1 MDAIRILQR
10 VIIFLVSGHNVSSLT
25 LQTEDVNVLL
35 HKDNRIVLNC
45 TAHKDDNE
53 EVFNSVIKWQKQSG
67 DGFKDIATFFPDG
80 YKKDFIVKDM
90 QPVYSNRTKLIAPNN
105 SIAAVMIIKDPICS
119 DEGTYQCWID
129 YYSDSEKKSEN
140 IRSFVEFNAKA
151 KEPDEI
157 FAYPNDLKENEN
169 ISLTCRADVGSPRG
183 YINIWKFL
191 KNSLDPVLIYT
202 SNSINNKTENCTEY
216 INITTTHTV
225 IRDDNGASFRCSS
238 QNNVT
243 QGPGPSKISQKISV
257 LYGPDETT
265 ISLTPNKSMYTVGD
279 RLTIQCKTDS
289 NPPSTIN
296 LYFRPNG
303 TSVERPMGLTENK
316 LEFDSLQVTDSG
328 TYICTAVNKV
338 GSNSPNAT
346 TRVSVSVKRY
356 YGCSQCRYIEIC
368 QQNYE
373 KIECIPNKWVPTAVV
388 FMTLS
393 VAFAV
398 SSIVLFKTRKKTQ
411 ENIKSKHMNN
421 TRSHPS
427 DAPEDNGGGYASSSD
442 FNRTQEAGCSS
453 SENICDAYS
462 QSKDFIKK
470 QEHSLL
476 LTHHNEPGGY
486 TTTQEMVQYAAVQK
500 KPTKDQVSDE
510 NVYDSAWNSDHVFF
524 KLRPESQGPHRSPEQ
539 Q

>member
-1 MDAIRILQR
+1 MEARKIFQR
-10 VIIFLVSGHNVSSLT
+10 VIFFLVSGHNVFSLT
-25 LQTEDVNVLL
+25 MQTKDVVTIL
-35 HKDNRIVLNC
+35 HEENDIILNC
-45 TAHKDDNE
+45 TYQKDSKEDISNR
-53 EVFNSVIKWQKQSG
+53 NIRWQKLI
-67 DGFKDIATFFPDG
+67 DGKYEDIAMFSPPSG
-80 YKKDFIVKDM
+80 QEPFIVKNM
-90 QPVYSNRTKLIAPNN
+90 QLLYNNRTNLIAPKT
-105 SIAAVMIIKDPICS
+105 SLSAVMIIKDPVCS
-119 DEGTYQCWID
+119 DEGRYRCWIE
-129 YYSDSEKKSEN
+129 YYSDKSETFQTSGS
-140 IRSFVEFNAKA
+140 IVEFHAKA
-151 KEPDEI
+151 REPEEVLVFPKEIE
-157 FAYPNDLKENEN
+157 ENN
-169 ISLTCRADVGSPRG
+169 SISLICAAYVGSPRG
-183 YINIWKFL
+183 YIHIWRVSQ
-191 KNSLDPVLIYT
+191 NSNKSKLIYK
-202 SNSINNKTENCTEY
+202 SNFINNETENCTKY
-216 INITTTHTV
+216 INVTTTYTV
-225 IRDDNGASFRCSS
+225 TREDNGAVFRCSS
-238 QNNVT
+238 QNNLT
-243 QGPGPSKISQKISV
+243 QGPGLSKYSQKISV

-279 RLTIQCKTDS
+279 RLTIQCITDS
-289 NPPSTIN
+289 NPLPAFKW
-296 LYFRPNG
+296 YFRPNG
-303 TSVERPMGLTENK
+303 SSVERPMVFTDNK

-328 TYICTAVNKV
+328 TYICTAVNEV

-346 TRVSVSVKRY
+346 TRVSVFVKRY

-388 FMTLS
+388 FVTLS

-411 ENIKSKHMNN
+411 ENITSKHMNN
-421 TRSHPS
+421 TRSHPY
-427 DAPEDNGGGYASSSD
+427 DAPENNGGGYASPSD